1 MTGDA
6 LHIGVSAERVVVP
19 LPQTGCHAARLSF
32 DNGVER
38 LRLHAD
44 QAVHALLEARF
55 GEPLPVV
62 WSTECSV
69 HVEYPLGS
77 RLLRRT
83 RPNTIRISTA
93 IAWSLDVHGATADL
107 AADLI
112 DVRVGAV
119 SFHGGVAHSR
129 LALGRPSGLCTI
141 RLSSAKELQIT
152 RPTSAPVRLEV
163 AKGATNVRLDDRR
176 FGAVVDGLT
185 GQTADYQGVRDRY
198 LVIVSGGA
206 DGLTVEALADPDR
219 DGRPRRARRVR
230 GCPYSPTAGA

>member
-6 LHIGVSAERVVVP
+6 LHVGVSAERVVVP
-19 LPQTGCHAARLSF
+19 LPQTGCEAARLSF

-198 LVIVSGGA
+198 LVIVSGGV
-206 DGLTVEALADPDR
+206 DGLTVEALADP
-219 DGRPRRARRVR
+219 
-230 GCPYSPTAGA
+230 

>member
-6 LHIGVSAERVVVP
+6 LHVGVSAERVVVP
-19 LPQTGCHAARLSF
+19 LPQTGCEAARLSF

-107 AADLI
+107 AADLT

-198 LVIVSGGA
+198 LVIVSGGV
-206 DGLTVEALADPDR
+206 DGLTVEALADP
-219 DGRPRRARRVR
+219 
-230 GCPYSPTAGA
+230 

>member
-55 GEPLPVV
+55 GAPLPVV

-93 IAWSLDVHGATADL
+93 MAWSLDVHGATADT
-107 AADLI
+107 AADLTA
-112 DVRVGAV
+112 VWVKSV
-119 SFHGGVAHSR
+119 SFHGGVARSQ
-129 LALGRPSGLCTI
+129 LALGRPNGLCII
-141 RLSSAKELQIT
+141 RLSSAKDLQIT
-152 RPTSAPVRLEV
+152 RPASAPVRLEV
-163 AKGATNVRLDDRR
+163 AKGATNVRLGDRR
-176 FGAVVDGLT
+176 FGAVADGLT
-185 GQTADYQGVRDRY
+185 GQTADYQGARDRY
-198 LVIVSGGA
+198 LVIVSGGV
-206 DGLTVEALADPDR
+206 DGLTVEAPADLQP
-219 DGRPRRARRVR
+219 GR
-230 GCPYSPTAGA
+230 